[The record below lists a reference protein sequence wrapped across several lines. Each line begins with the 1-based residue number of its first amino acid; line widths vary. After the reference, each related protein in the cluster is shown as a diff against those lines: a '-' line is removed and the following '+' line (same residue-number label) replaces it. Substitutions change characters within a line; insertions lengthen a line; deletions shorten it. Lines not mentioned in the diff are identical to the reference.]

1 MKFDPTIVQTR
12 IQSPL
17 GDMLLAATNKGLA
30 GAWFTDQ
37 RHRPK
42 GLDSLDFKNV
52 PHAWPTQDSHPT
64 LVDAARQLAEF
75 FSGKRQT
82 FDLPL
87 DINGGTL
94 FQQSVWLALLKI
106 PYGQTTSY
114 GSISRQI
121 DNPAAV
127 RAVGSAVGRNPLS
140 LIVPCHRVLG
150 GDGSLT
156 GYAGG
161 LHRKTVL
168 LELEGAAL
176 QAGPGVSAHSR
187 ASSLGSS
194 PDASSASSSAIS
206 STHPSATPL
215 NVGSTAPLF

>member
-1 MKFDPTIVQTR
+1 MKFDPSIVQTR
-12 IQSPL
+12 ISSPL
-17 GDMLLAATNKGLA
+17 GDMVLAATHLGLA

-37 RHRPK
+37 RHRPEA
-42 GLDSLDFKNV
+42 LDFKNV
-52 PHAWPTQDSHPT
+52 AHPWPTQDAHPT
-64 LVDAARQLAEF
+64 LVAAARQLAEF
-75 FSGKRQT
+75 FSGQRKT

-94 FQQSVWLALLKI
+94 FQQSVWRALLKI
-106 PYGQTTSY
+106 PHGKTTSY

-121 DNPAAV
+121 DNPTAV

-161 LHRKTVL
+161 LHRKTAL
-168 LELEGAAL
+168 LTLEGAAFL
-176 QAGPGVSAHSR
+176 AQAA
-187 ASSLGSS
+187 
-194 PDASSASSSAIS
+194 
-206 STHPSATPL
+206 
-215 NVGSTAPLF
+215 

>member
-1 MKFDPTIVQTR
+1 MKFDSSIVQTR

-17 GDMLLAATNKGLA
+17 GDMLLAATAQGLA

-37 RHRPK
+37 RYLPK
-42 GLDSLDFKNV
+42 ALDFKNV

-64 LVDAARQLAEF
+64 LLDAARQLTEF
-75 FSGKRQT
+75 FAGGRKA

-94 FQQSVWLALLKI
+94 FQQSVWSALLKI
-106 PYGQTTSY
+106 PYGKTTSY
-114 GSISRQI
+114 GSISQQI
-121 DNPAAV
+121 GNPTAV

-161 LHRKTVL
+161 LQRKTAL
-168 LELEGAAL
+168 LELEGAGL
-176 QAGPGVSAHSR
+176 QH
-187 ASSLGSS
+187 
-194 PDASSASSSAIS
+194 
-206 STHPSATPL
+206 
-215 NVGSTAPLF
+215 

>member
-161 LHRKTVL
+161 LHRKTAL
-168 LELEGAAL
+168 LELEGAAFR
-176 QAGPGVSAHSR
+176 AGPG
-187 ASSLGSS
+187 
-194 PDASSASSSAIS
+194 SSANSPAS
-206 STHPSATPL
+206 
-215 NVGSTAPLF
+215 LF

>member
-1 MKFDPTIVQTR
+1 MKFNPSIVQTR

-17 GDMLLAATNKGLA
+17 GDMLLAATNQGLA

-42 GLDSLDFKNV
+42 ALDSLDFKNV
-52 PHAWPTQDSHPT
+52 PHAWPTNDSHPT
-64 LVDAARQLAEF
+64 LLEAARQLAEF
-75 FSGKRQT
+75 FSGKRKT

-94 FQQSVWLALLKI
+94 FQQSVWRALLKI
-106 PYGQTTSY
+106 PYGTTTSY

-161 LHRKTVL
+161 LHRKTAL
-168 LELEGAAL
+168 LELEGAAF
-176 QAGPGVSAHSR
+176 QAGPGSPANSPAASAGASP
-187 ASSLGSS
+187 ASSLTPSPAGLLIPSSGSS
-194 PDASSASSSAIS
+194 
-206 STHPSATPL
+206 STTL
-215 NVGSTAPLF
+215 

>member
-1 MKFDPTIVQTR
+1 MKFDPSIVQTR

-17 GDMLLAATNKGLA
+17 GDMLLAATNQGLA

-42 GLDSLDFKNV
+42 ALDSLDFKNV
-52 PHAWPTQDSHPT
+52 PHAWPTNDSHPT
-64 LVDAARQLAEF
+64 LLEAARQLAEF
-75 FSGKRQT
+75 FSGKRKT

-94 FQQSVWLALLKI
+94 FQQSVWRALLKI
-106 PYGQTTSY
+106 PYGKTTSY

-161 LHRKTVL
+161 LHRKTAL
-168 LELEGAAL
+168 LELEGAAF
-176 QAGPGVSAHSR
+176 QAGPGLSADSPAFLSGAR
-187 ASSLGSS
+187 PTSSLTPSPAGLLIPSS
-194 PDASSASSSAIS
+194 ESSS
-206 STHPSATPL
+206 TTL
-215 NVGSTAPLF
+215 